1 MSRDY
6 RGTTTERGLGYA
18 HQQERRRLLPL
29 AYYTDCP
36 LCGLT
41 MWPEQSLDLDHNVPR
56 AFGGSTEV
64 EGGRIVH
71 AYCNRAEGPRIRRA
85 LRHQWAVM
93 GTSEI
98 RSRRW

>member
-6 RGTTTERGLGYA
+6 RGTTTERGLGNE
-18 HQQERRRLLPL
+18 HQKERRRLLPL
-29 AYYTDCP
+29 AHFQPCP
-36 LCGLT
+36 LCGYT
-41 MWPEQSLDLDHNVPR
+41 MYPEQALDLDHVVPR

-64 EGGRIVH
+64 EGGRISH
-71 AYCNRAEGPRIRRA
+71 ASCNRAEGPRIRRA

>member
-1 MSRDY
+1 MAKT
-6 RGTTTERGLGYA
+6 RGTTSERGLGYA

-29 AYYTDCP
+29 AYNTSCP
-36 LCGLT
+36 LCGWNMART
-41 MWPEQSLDLDHNVPR
+41 DRLDLDHVVPR

-71 AYCNRAEGPRIRRA
+71 AYCNRAEGPRVRRA
-85 LRHQWAVM
+85 LRHQWAVE
-93 GTSEI
+93 GTSEV

>member
-1 MSRDY
+1 MARDY

-64 EGGRIVH
+64 EGAKIAH
-71 AYCNRAEGPRIRRA
+71 AYCNRAEGPRIRRM
-85 LRHQWAVM
+85 LRQQWAVT